1 MKDRQQQQQ
10 AVVVLNPV
18 PRNSLA
24 KTLGKSIPVQVL
36 PQTFQVE
43 SNEQAQGKATITI
56 WIMLTYWD
64 KKITDNPPN
73 NNK

>member
-10 AVVVLNPV
+10 AVIVLNPV

-56 WIMLTYWD
+56 
-64 KKITDNPPN
+64 
-73 NNK
+73 